1 MDHWPEALDGLANL
15 TIAMVSGINQVSQ
28 PVLKIEK
35 DVTKLYA
42 GFDDAIRYIHA
53 VSSLTEQQLV
63 DVEKAARNAGK
74 TTGIRL
80 C

>member
-1 MDHWPEALDGLANL
+1 MDGFANR
-15 TIAMVSGINQVSQ
+15 TIAMASGINQVSQ
-28 PVLKIEK
+28 LVLKIGK

-42 GFDDAIRYIHA
+42 GFDDAILYIQA
-53 VSSLTEQQLV
+53 VSSLREQQLV

-80 C
+80 S